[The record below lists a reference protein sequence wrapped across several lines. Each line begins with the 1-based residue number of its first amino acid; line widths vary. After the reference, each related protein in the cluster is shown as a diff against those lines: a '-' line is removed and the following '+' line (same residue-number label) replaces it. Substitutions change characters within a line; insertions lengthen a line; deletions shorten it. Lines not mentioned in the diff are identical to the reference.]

1 MNKILALLTI
11 GMALS
16 PRFEM
21 QGESFESCMATCRN
35 QHPDV
40 ELQQTELTNLER
52 ESAHSLQLG
61 DTAFFRRVYSED
73 FSGTLS
79 HGQSVDKT
87 SWVDLVA
94 RPSVKYESV
103 VASGI
108 KVRIYRDTAVATC
121 LWSVRTIAANQ
132 NVSGQ
137 MRMTHVYV
145 YGLQGWRVIAS
156 QATSLPPE
164 NHLPI

>member
-16 PRFEM
+16 PHWEM
-21 QGESFESCMATCRN
+21 QDDPVATCIQSCKAVR
-35 QHPDV
+35 PDP
-40 ELQQTELTNLER
+40 EMQQAEITNLER
-52 ESAHSLQLG
+52 EGAHALQMG

-79 HGQSVDKT
+79 HGQSVNKA
-87 SWVDLVA
+87 SWVDIVG
-94 RPSVKYESV
+94 RPSVKYESI

-108 KVRIYRDTAVATC
+108 RVRIYRDTAVATC
-121 LWSVRTIAANQ
+121 LWSVRTIVANQ
-132 NVSGQ
+132 SVGGQ

-145 YGLQGWRVIAS
+145 YGLQGWRLIAS